1 VALLHRP
8 TLLRRRPLIPAQ
20 VLKITVLDPPPH
32 RLPARSPPPLLQQT
46 AQIQQPIPRRK
57 YSLRASPRALL
68 PDMRHL
74 ARILSCPNPV
84 TYRTRPLTSRAAA
97 PRSAAPPCASTISP
111 QTIPSQLSS
120 YKSRTLPHDFHNLP
134 TLPIFKPKIS
144 HGRQQVASSKLVL
157 RCNESA
163 RHHFR
168 TPIPFSR
175 TSRVCL
181 RLYVY
186 RVL

>member
-1 VALLHRP
+1 LE
-8 TLLRRRPLIPAQ
+8 
-20 VLKITVLDPPPH
+20 ITIKTTYPEL
-32 RLPARSPPPLLQQT
+32 
-46 AQIQQPIPRRK
+46 
-57 YSLRASPRALL
+57 YSIYTYFTRASVQLL
-68 PDMRHL
+68 SVKYVKCKVYHPYTC
-74 ARILSCPNPV
+74 AKVLSS
-84 TYRTRPLTSRAAA
+84 LSGEAAA
-97 PRSAAPPCASTISP
+97 PHLAAPPCASTISP

-157 RCNESA
+157 RCNNESA

-168 TPIPFSR
+168 TLIPFSR

-181 RLYVY
+181 LLYVQGAPKIDEH
-186 RVL
+186 

>member
-1 VALLHRP
+1 MLRCCQVLVVKLLRPTWRLLHVPRP
-8 TLLRRRPLIPAQ
+8 I
-20 VLKITVLDPPPH
+20 
-32 RLPARSPPPLLQQT
+32 
-46 AQIQQPIPRRK
+46 
-57 YSLRASPRALL
+57 
-68 PDMRHL
+68 
-74 ARILSCPNPV
+74 
-84 TYRTRPLTSRAAA
+84 SR
-97 PRSAAPPCASTISP
+97 

-134 TLPIFKPKIS
+134 TLPIFKSKIS

-157 RCNESA
+157 RCNNESA

-181 RLYVY
+181 LLYVQGALKINEQWPVFNEVHTA
-186 RVL
+186 RKFGIWTGDWSGHPVNSSWFADKIPVVGWQLQ